1 MRLLPKNGS
10 TLHVHSLYLVPVML
24 LESEHILKHLFAL
37 QGGVSA
43 FKILSQGTRHTFT
56 MRILLSGS
64 AGVGERMT

>member
-1 MRLLPKNGS
+1 
-10 TLHVHSLYLVPVML
+10 ML

-64 AGVGERMT
+64 AGVDYERMT